1 MNGNFIDIYR
11 AISHGGEEKEIGEII
26 ALNEKTAE
34 YGMVLTRK
42 DVEEI
47 VAARREALKNSG
59 RVEIACDLA
68 MKLIEAFYDSPYIE
82 QSTYKNTINRLID
95 LFYEVKNETEDLI
108 SDGEAIA
115 FMKKS
120 FNGECN
126 GSLELLAYKMLP
138 EFAATIRREKG
149 KSMFDGLTSSDDD

>member
-1 MNGNFIDIYR
+1 MEILSIYIAR
-11 AISHGGEEKEIGEII
+11 FPAAAKKKEIGEII
-26 ALNEKTAE
+26 ALNEKTAKF
-34 YGMVLTRK
+34 GLVLTRK

-68 MKLIEAFYDSPYIE
+68 VKLIEAFYDSPYME
-82 QSTYKNTINRLID
+82 QSTYKNAINRLID
-95 LFYEVKNETEDLI
+95 LFYELKNETEDLI

-115 FMKKS
+115 FMKNS

-126 GSLELLAYKMLP
+126 GSLELLAYKTLT
-138 EFAATIRREKG
+138 EFAAAVRREKG

>member
-1 MNGNFIDIYR
+1 MKENFIDIYR
-11 AISHGGEEKEIGEII
+11 AISRGGEEKETEEII

-34 YGMVLTRK
+34 YSLVLTRK

-47 VAARREALKNSG
+47 VAARREALKNFG
-59 RVEIACDLA
+59 RAEIACDLA
-68 MKLIEAFYDSPYIE
+68 VKLIGAFSDSPYIE

-95 LFYEVKNETEDLI
+95 LFYELKNETEDLI

-115 FMKKS
+115 FMKNS

-126 GSLELLAYKMLP
+126 GSLELLAYKTLP
-138 EFAATIRREKG
+138 EFAAAVRREKG